1 VEKEKKEV
9 RKMEEVAGV
18 SNRERVMEKGVSH
31 SPQQQKFSTRK
42 LRLTREQVW
51 I

>member
-1 VEKEKKEV
+1 MQGEWSVVSVWMLAEREYIERENKK
-9 RKMEEVAGV
+9 GF
-18 SNRERVMEKGVSH
+18 SH
-31 SPQQQKFSTRK
+31 SPQQQKFSSRK